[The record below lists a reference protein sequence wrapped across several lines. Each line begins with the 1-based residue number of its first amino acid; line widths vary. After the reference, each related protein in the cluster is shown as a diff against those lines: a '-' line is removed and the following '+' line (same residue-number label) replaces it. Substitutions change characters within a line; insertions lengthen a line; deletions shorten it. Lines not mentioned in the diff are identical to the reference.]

1 MLSPYGMLSR
11 YGMISPYGNQNRY
24 APDMSAK
31 SKKGT
36 HILPLK
42 LYLGVGIA
50 LLVLTATTVTIA
62 QIPLGPYN
70 LVVAMCIATIKALLV
85 AFFFM
90 HLWFDNKFYLVIFGT
105 AIAFLGIF
113 IMLTMFDTMR
123 RGDIYQEVAKPFQ
136 PEAVIYEKATPD
148 TTTSHDT
155 TGVIPSEHK

>member
-1 MLSPYGMLSR
+1 MLSPYSMLSPYGR
-11 YGMISPYGNQNRY
+11 QGCYG
-24 APDMSAK
+24 ADMSAN

-36 HILPLK
+36 HILPLR
-42 LYLGVGIA
+42 LYLGIGIA
-50 LLVLTATTVTIA
+50 LLILTAATVTIS

-113 IMLTMFDTMR
+113 VILTMFDTMR
-123 RGDIYQEVAKPFQ
+123 RGDIYQEVAQPIQ
-136 PEAVIYEKATPD
+136 PEAVIYEKAAPD
-148 TTTSHDT
+148 TTRDHDT
-155 TGVIPSEHK
+155 TRALPSEHE